1 MGSTRDR
8 IVNKIFSNNETDI
21 HKTAFSCALPD
32 CAAMRAMVPEQRCA
46 HARSPENSPL
56 ELVGEAVGQD
66 CGSTA
71 ARPRFES
78 TPNAP
83 SPYADQQVYHYDSAG
98 MPTST
103 IPELVDDFERD
114 TKVTSSYVRETQSS
128 FARENKTSYGCDKPV
143 GSKLQFL
150 ATEDADTSA
159 SSWLLVL
166 ALLILLNVVVFGSF
180 SLTSLFAEP
189 VPAELPCAFPLFPMP
204 CH

>member
-1 MGSTRDR
+1 MG
-8 IVNKIFSNNETDI
+8 
-21 HKTAFSCALPD
+21 
-32 CAAMRAMVPEQRCA
+32 VPAQRCA
-46 HARSPENSPL
+46 HPYSPENSTL
-56 ELVGEAVGQD
+56 ELVGEAAGQD

-83 SPYADQQVYHYDSAG
+83 TPYADQQVYHSDATG
-98 MPTST
+98 MPPTSS
-103 IPELVDDFERD
+103 IPELVDDFDRV
-114 TKVTSSYVRETQSS
+114 KSSYVRETQSS
-128 FARENKTSYGCDKPV
+128 FARENKTSYRCAKPV
-143 GSKLQFL
+143 DSKLQFL

-159 SSWLLVL
+159 SSWLMVL